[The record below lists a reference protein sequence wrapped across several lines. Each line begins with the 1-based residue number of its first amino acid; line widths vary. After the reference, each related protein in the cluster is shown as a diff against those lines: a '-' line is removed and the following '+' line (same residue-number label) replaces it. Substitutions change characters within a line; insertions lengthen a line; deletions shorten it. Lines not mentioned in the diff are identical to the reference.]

1 VKKQEELICK
11 LENLSKEKDEKLK
24 DLSQE
29 AGTMMENMELMA
41 SSLDDMTV
49 QNEKLLAANNAMAKA
64 YEDANRKTAKFINEI
79 SEVRQILGRTL

>member
-1 VKKQEELICK
+1 MKKQEELICK